1 MLPRDCPRVCVSL
14 NATNPIHLLKVDSS
28 HTFKAVIFVSE
39 EWHSRITNCKLYRY
53 EFNTNNFK
61 LLDENAG
68 YYVSD
73 DVEIPIDKITIENC
87 IKAIRE
93 SDVIVHFVEHKELA
107 SIRDIVIQN
116 MKDFSI
122 IRWRNFK
129 E

>member
-1 MLPRDCPRVCVSL
+1 M